1 MVSDPLRRARRDF
14 AKGRYARVL
23 SSLEPMTLSY
33 RDSHLF
39 HFLLGCSCLVTGDI
53 GGASTYLRRAEQL
66 NFRHAPTLAGLAAV
80 HVRRGET
87 DKAVQL
93 YLDIL
98 GREPGNRFAQKSL
111 AFLRTNSDP
120 ERLAG
125 LVKSGG
131 ISVLYP
137 VPSPVRAFTVR
148 FLPAALIAALALL
161 GVYGIAVRLPGI
173 LRDRKPGREGLES
186 FLLSKGERENPVV
199 AAGGFE
205 FVLTEGEARA
215 TFEKAK
221 KLFSDW
227 NDEAALVE
235 LNRIL
240 LSNAAPSIKSK
251 AETLKGFIREPDF
264 SNIKKKYTY
273 GDVLRAPRLFDGVA
287 ILWKGQAGNVRES
300 NSAVQFDLLV
310 GYQDKKNLEG
320 VVAVTFPYDLRVP
333 AGAPIEVLGRVR
345 AEEDGF
351 RLEGIAVHELRDG
364 AP

>member
-14 AKGRYARVL
+14 EKGRYSRVL
-23 SSLEPMTLSY
+23 SSLEPLALSY

-39 HFLLGCSCLVTGDI
+39 YFLLGCSCLVTGDV

-98 GREPGNRFAQKSL
+98 GREPGNRFAQKAL

-125 LVKSGG
+125 LVQSGG
-131 ISVLYP
+131 IAVLYP
-137 VPSPVRAFTVR
+137 VPSRIRALSAR
-148 FLPAALIAALALL
+148 LLPAAAIAALAILAI
-161 GVYGIAVRLPGI
+161 YGTAVRLPSV
-173 LRDRKPGREGLES
+173 LQDRNPGRDGLEA
-186 FLLSKGERENPVV
+186 FLLSEDERENPVV

-205 FVLTEGEARA
+205 YVLTEGEARA
-215 TFEKAK
+215 VFERAK
-221 KLFSDW
+221 KLFAAW

-240 LSNAAPSIKSK
+240 LSNAAPSIKTK

-264 SNIKKKYTY
+264 TNIKKKYDY
-273 GDVLRAPRLFDGVA
+273 GEVLRSPRLFDGVA
-287 ILWKGQAGNVRES
+287 VLWKGQAGNVRES
-300 NSAVQFDLLV
+300 AVQVQFELLV

-320 VVAVTFPYDLRVP
+320 VVSVTFPFALRVP

-345 AEEDGF
+345 PGETGF
-351 RLEGIAVHELRDG
+351 RLEGIAVHELREG
-364 AP
+364 PP